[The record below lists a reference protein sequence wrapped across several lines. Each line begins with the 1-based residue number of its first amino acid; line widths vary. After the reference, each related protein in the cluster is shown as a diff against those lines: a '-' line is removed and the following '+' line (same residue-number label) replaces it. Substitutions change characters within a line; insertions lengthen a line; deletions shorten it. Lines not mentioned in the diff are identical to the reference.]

1 MAASS
6 AEITDGDSAVEL
18 VVCDVPALSSTES
31 NGDAAGDAAES
42 EEIAPLLKQQ
52 PERPKIN
59 IFSVSYSR
67 RKPREHAIKL
77 PESDA
82 QVSQLILWLWG
93 GSRYSGMLCVAVS
106 SAIYFSMEVLSDVFS
121 AQSIPLFET
130 AFARCTVLLV
140 LSYLWLRRTGQ
151 PMFGPAHAR
160 NLLISRALM
169 GFLSLLSFIYC
180 VQRLPL
186 SQAVVLSFTTPIMA
200 SIVSR
205 IAFQEKLKIADIGGL
220 ACNFFGVLFIF
231 RQSFTAQG
239 REVSGPVGDGFY
251 YAYAIL
257 AGLISSITGGVSYCL
272 IRAGSKACDQPVTSV
287 LSFGILAAPLSLV
300 CMFIFEDVVLPEMS
314 SLFLMLLLGCLA
326 FLAEVFLARGLQ
338 LEKTSK
344 AANFQYLE
352 AAFTELWGIASSTV
366 VASFG
371 GLIGC
376 LLVLASIGCTIYIG
390 PDKDI
395 E

>member
-1 MAASS
+1 MFF
-6 AEITDGDSAVEL
+6 
-18 VVCDVPALSSTES
+18 P
-31 NGDAAGDAAES
+31 
-42 EEIAPLLKQQ
+42 
-52 PERPKIN
+52 
-59 IFSVSYSR
+59 
-67 RKPREHAIKL
+67 
-77 PESDA
+77 
-82 QVSQLILWLWG
+82 
-93 GSRYSGMLCVAVS
+93 
-106 SAIYFSMEVLSDVFS
+106 
-121 AQSIPLFET
+121 SIPLFET

-239 REVSGPVGDGFY
+239 REACSVLAGGPVGDGFY